1 MHSYMIHHASSRLHY
16 VPTRCMTFV
25 IYSFCLPDIWMQA
38 FISVCHHSCMI
49 HCTFKTSY
57 KKFKSLI
64 KSSNPVTSIPLRFI
78 SVSIC
83 KQMSTRLWIHA
94 LADTSACHSFTA
106 LWPLSSFSGQALDL
120 LVLLS
125 SMHYCTSTRSLSTS
139 SSSRGLTSFEW
150 DILSWGGLHA

>member
-1 MHSYMIHHASSRLHY
+1 MYHDSS
-16 VPTRCMTFV
+16 C
-25 IYSFCLPDIWMQA
+25 
-38 FISVCHHSCMI
+38 FISSSLRSDSMYDIRHIFVLSSGYLNASI
-49 HCTFKTSY
+49 HIRLPSLMHDSLYLQNIIQKVN
-57 KKFKSLI
+57 SLI
-64 KSSNPVTSIPLRFI
+64 KPSNPVTSIPLRFI

-83 KQMSTRLWIHA
+83 KQMDTRLWIHA